1 MSTEH
6 VTIRDDM
13 AVELLDCFG
22 TDSKVAQVARVSTRN
37 EGATPERDAR
47 LVGTLVNEGHMVPL
61 EHAAMTFRIEC
72 PIFVARQIQKHR
84 MSSQSELSARYSEMP
99 PEFYV
104 PSEYRKLGQTG
115 SRMAYDMV
123 RLTPE
128 HTAAVRGI
136 IETASEQAWRNYK
149 DALMMGAARE
159 VARMVLPVNAYTEIR
174 MTMNLRSLLNFL
186 SLRVDWKS
194 LGYTNVARLSHPQWE
209 VQEVA
214 LDMAEHLEDNFPAV
228 WRAFQEKGFSA

>member
-1 MSTEH
+1 MSDQQ
-6 VTIRDDM
+6 VKFRSDM
-13 AVELLDCFG
+13 QVELLDCFG

-37 EGATPERDAR
+37 EEATPERDAR

-72 PIFVARQIQKHR
+72 PIFVSRQIVKHR
-84 MSSQSELSARYSEMP
+84 MSSISELSARYSEMP

-104 PSEYRKLGQTG
+104 PGEHRKLGQTG

-123 RLTPE
+123 ELGPQR
-128 HTAAVRGI
+128 TAATRYI
-136 IETASEQAWRNYK
+136 IEEASKRAWRSYE
-149 DALMMGAARE
+149 DVLRVGAARE
-159 VARMVLPVNAYTEIR
+159 VARMVLPVNVYTEIR

-194 LGYTNVARLSHPQWE
+194 QGYDNVKQVSHPQYE
-209 VQEVA
+209 VQMVA
-214 LDMAEHLEDNFPAV
+214 LEMAKHLMVNFPAV
-228 WRAFQEKGFSA
+228 WQAFHEKGFVA

>member
-1 MSTEH
+1 MSDQQ
-6 VTIRDDM
+6 VKFRSDM
-13 AVELLDCFG
+13 QVELLDCFG

-37 EGATPERDAR
+37 EEATPERDAR

-72 PIFVARQIQKHR
+72 PIFVSRQIVKHR
-84 MSSQSELSARYSEMP
+84 MSSISELSARYSEMP

-104 PSEYRKLGQTG
+104 PGEHRKLGQTG

-123 RLTPE
+123 DLE
-128 HTAAVRGI
+128 GEAQVYVQSLIA
-136 IETASEQAWRNYK
+136 ENSELAWECYL
-149 DALMMGAARE
+149 DALRMGAARE
-159 VARMVLPVNAYTEIR
+159 VARMVLPVNVYTEIR

-194 LGYTNVARLSHPQWE
+194 QGYDNVKQVSHPQYE
-209 VQEVA
+209 VQMVA
-214 LDMAEHLEDNFPAV
+214 LEMAKHLMVNFPAV
-228 WRAFQEKGFSA
+228 WQAFHEKGFVA

>member
-1 MSTEH
+1 MSDQQ
-6 VTIRDDM
+6 VKFRSDM
-13 AVELLDCFG
+13 QVELLDVMG

-37 EGATPERDAR
+37 EEATPERDAR
-47 LVGTLVNEGHMVPL
+47 LVATLVNEGHMVPL

-84 MSSQSELSARYSEMP
+84 MGSQSELSARYTEMA

-104 PSEYRKLGQTG
+104 PGRHRKLGQTG

-123 RLTPE
+123 DLGPE
-128 HTAAVRGI
+128 RTAGTRYI
-136 IETASEQAWRNYK
+136 IEAASKRAWHSYE
-149 DALMMGAARE
+149 DALRMGAARE
-159 VARMVLPVNAYTEIR
+159 VARMVLPLNVYTEIR

-194 LGYTNVARLSHPQWE
+194 QGYDNVKQVSHPQHE
-209 VQEVA
+209 VQMVA
-214 LDMAEHLEDNFPAV
+214 LEMAKHLMVNFPAV
-228 WRAFQEKGFSA
+228 WQAFHEKGFVA

>member
-1 MSTEH
+1 MSNQH
-6 VTIRDDM
+6 VTFRNDM
-13 AVELLDCFG
+13 HVGLLDCFG
-22 TDSKVAQVARVSTRN
+22 NDSKVARVARVSTRN
-37 EGATPERDAR
+37 DEATPERDAR
-47 LVGTLVNEGHMVPL
+47 LVNTLVSEGHMVPL

-72 PIFVARQIQKHR
+72 PIFVSRQIATHR
-84 MSSQSELSARYSEMP
+84 ISSISELSGRYSEMP

-104 PSEYRKLGQTG
+104 PGAHRKMGQIG

-123 RLTPE
+123 DLGPE
-128 HTAAVRGI
+128 RTAATQGI
-136 IETASEQAWRNYK
+136 IEAASEQAWRSYE
-149 DALMMGAARE
+149 DALRMGAARE
-159 VARMVLPVNAYTEIR
+159 VARMVLPLNAYTEIR

-194 LGYTNVARLSHPQWE
+194 LGYVNVAQPSHPQWE

-228 WRAFQEKGFSA
+228 WRAFQKKGFAA

>member
-1 MSTEH
+1 
-6 VTIRDDM
+6 
-13 AVELLDCFG
+13 
-22 TDSKVAQVARVSTRN
+22 
-37 EGATPERDAR
+37 
-47 LVGTLVNEGHMVPL
+47 
-61 EHAAMTFRIEC
+61 MTFRIEC
-72 PIFVARQIQKHR
+72 PIFVSRQIVKHR
-84 MSSQSELSARYSEMP
+84 MSSISELSGRYSEMS

-104 PSEYRKLGQTG
+104 PGEGRKLGQSG

-136 IETASEQAWRNYK
+136 IETASEQAWRGYK

-194 LGYTNVARLSHPQWE
+194 QGYDNVKQASHPQYE
-209 VQEVA
+209 VQMVA
-214 LDMAEHLEDNFPAV
+214 LEMSKHLMVNFPAV
-228 WRAFQEKGFSA
+228 WQAFHEKGFTA

>member
-1 MSTEH
+1 MSNQH
-6 VTIRDDM
+6 VTFRNDM
-13 AVELLDCFG
+13 HVGLLDCFG
-22 TDSKVAQVARVSTRN
+22 NDSKVARVARVSTRN
-37 EGATPERDAR
+37 DEVTPERDAR

-84 MSSQSELSARYSEMP
+84 MSSQSELSARYTEMN

-104 PSEYRKLGQTG
+104 PSKYRKLGQTG

-123 RLTPE
+123 DLGPE
-128 HTAAVRGI
+128 RSAGACYI
-136 IETASEQAWRNYK
+136 IEEASKQAWRSYE
-149 DALMMGAARE
+149 DALRMGVARE
-159 VARMVLPVNAYTEIR
+159 VARMVLPLNVYTEIR

-194 LGYTNVARLSHPQWE
+194 QGYDNVKQISHPQYE
-209 VQEVA
+209 VQMVA
-214 LDMAEHLEDNFPAV
+214 LEMSKHLMANFPAV
-228 WRAFQEKGFSA
+228 WQAFHEKGFVA

>member
-1 MSTEH
+1 MSDQQ
-6 VTIRDDM
+6 VKFRSDM
-13 AVELLDCFG
+13 CIELLDVMG

-37 EGATPERDAR
+37 EEATPERDAR

-84 MSSQSELSARYSEMP
+84 MGSQSELSARYTEMA

-104 PSEYRKLGQTG
+104 PGEHRKLGQTG

-123 RLTPE
+123 DLGPQR
-128 HTAAVRGI
+128 AAATRYI
-136 IETASEQAWRNYK
+136 IEEASKRAWRSYE
-149 DALMMGAARE
+149 DVLRVGAARE
-159 VARMVLPVNAYTEIR
+159 VARLVLPLNVYTEIR

-194 LGYTNVARLSHPQWE
+194 QGYDNVKQVSHPQYE
-209 VQEVA
+209 VQMVA
-214 LDMAEHLEDNFPAV
+214 LEMAKHLMVNFPAV
-228 WRAFQEKGFSA
+228 WQAFHEKGFVA

>member
-1 MSTEH
+1 MSNQH
-6 VTIRDDM
+6 VTFRNDM
-13 AVELLDCFG
+13 HVGLLDCFG
-22 TDSKVAQVARVSTRN
+22 NDSKVARVARVSTRN
-37 EGATPERDAR
+37 DEATPERDAR
-47 LVGTLVNEGHMVPL
+47 LVNTLVSEGHMVPL

-72 PIFVARQIQKHR
+72 PIFVSRQIATHR
-84 MSSQSELSARYSEMP
+84 MSSISELSGRYSEMP

-104 PSEYRKLGQTG
+104 PGAHRKMGQIG

-123 RLTPE
+123 DLGPE
-128 HTAAVRGI
+128 RTAATQGI
-136 IETASEQAWRNYK
+136 IEAASEQAWRSYE
-149 DALMMGAARE
+149 DALRMGAARE

-194 LGYTNVARLSHPQWE
+194 LGYVNVAQPSHPQWE

-228 WRAFQEKGFSA
+228 WRAFQKKGFAA

>member
-1 MSTEH
+1 MSDQQ
-6 VTIRDDM
+6 VKFRSDM
-13 AVELLDCFG
+13 QVELLDCFG

-37 EGATPERDAR
+37 EEATPERDAR

-84 MSSQSELSARYSEMP
+84 MGSQSELSARYTEMA

-104 PSEYRKLGQTG
+104 PGEHRKLGQTG

-123 RLTPE
+123 DLGPE
-128 HTAAVRGI
+128 RTAATRYI
-136 IETASEQAWRNYK
+136 IEEASKRAWRSYE
-149 DALMMGAARE
+149 DALRMGTARE
-159 VARMVLPVNAYTEIR
+159 VARMVLPLNIYTEIR

-194 LGYTNVARLSHPQWE
+194 QGYDNVKQVSHPQYE
-209 VQEVA
+209 VQMVA
-214 LDMAEHLEDNFPAV
+214 LEMAKHLMVNFPAV
-228 WRAFQEKGFSA
+228 WQAFHEKGFVA

>member
-1 MSTEH
+1 MSNQH
-6 VTIRDDM
+6 VTFRNDM
-13 AVELLDCFG
+13 HVGLLDCFG
-22 TDSKVAQVARVSTRN
+22 NDSKVARVARVSTRN
-37 EGATPERDAR
+37 DEATPERDAR
-47 LVGTLVNEGHMVPL
+47 LVNTLVSEGHMVPL

-72 PIFVARQIQKHR
+72 PIFVSRQIATHR
-84 MSSQSELSARYSEMP
+84 ISSISELSGRYSEMP

-104 PSEYRKLGQTG
+104 PGAHRKMGQIG

-123 RLTPE
+123 DLGPE
-128 HTAAVRGI
+128 RTAATQGI
-136 IETASEQAWRNYK
+136 IEAASEQAWRSYE
-149 DALMMGAARE
+149 DALRMGAARE
-159 VARMVLPVNAYTEIR
+159 VARMVLPLNAYTEIR

-194 LGYTNVARLSHPQWE
+194 LGYVNVAQSSHPQWE

-228 WRAFQEKGFSA
+228 WRAFQKKGFAA